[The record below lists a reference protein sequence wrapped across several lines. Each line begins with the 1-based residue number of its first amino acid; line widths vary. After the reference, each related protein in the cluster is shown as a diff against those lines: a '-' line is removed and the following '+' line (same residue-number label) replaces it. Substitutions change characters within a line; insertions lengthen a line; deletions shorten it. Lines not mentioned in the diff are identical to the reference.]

1 MAYTIRQAVETD
13 LPALLALYAQL
24 KPGESAAADD
34 AATAAWAEMLANPC
48 MQVLVAQ
55 VEGVPRATC
64 TLVVLPNL
72 THGRR
77 PYALVENVVC
87 DAAFRR
93 QGLGLGL
100 LHAARERARQ
110 AGCYKL
116 MLLTG
121 SKEAG
126 TLRFY
131 ERAGYNR
138 ADKTGF
144 VQWL

>member
-1 MAYTIRQAVETD
+1 
-13 LPALLALYAQL
+13 
-24 KPGESAAADD
+24 
-34 AATAAWAEMLANPC
+34 MLANPC

-64 TLVVLPNL
+64 TLVILPNL

-110 AGCYKL
+110 AGCYKPVSYTHL
-116 MLLTG
+116 DVY
-121 SKEAG
+121 KRQA
-126 TLRFY
+126 LRPRS
-131 ERAGYNR
+131 E
-138 ADKTGF
+138 
-144 VQWL
+144 